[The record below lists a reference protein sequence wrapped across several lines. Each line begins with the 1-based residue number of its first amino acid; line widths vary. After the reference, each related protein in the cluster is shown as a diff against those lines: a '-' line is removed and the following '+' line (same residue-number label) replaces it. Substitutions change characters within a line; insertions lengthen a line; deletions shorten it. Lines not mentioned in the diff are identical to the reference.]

1 MIALQ
6 HLDHQI
12 HVSVLLI
19 KDMQVSCIHTISKV
33 SKISINALQ
42 CLAQQLHVSILPR
55 MYMQV
60 AGLHN
65 TCKYPTYQACC
76 GRRQE
81 HVGALT
87 FAGLHGRMVPASLA
101 QHVLHLLGRIVFQSS
116 TAGKLQKQLSALR
129 RQQQRLTV

>member
-1 MIALQ
+1 MITLQ
-6 HLDHQI
+6 YLDYQL
-12 HVSVLLI
+12 HVSILLI
-19 KDMQVSCIHTISKV
+19 KYMQVSCIHTISQV

-55 MYMQV
+55 LDMQL
-60 AGLHN
+60 ACLHN

-76 GRRQE
+76 GRRRE

-87 FAGLHGRMVPASLA
+87 FACLRGRMVPASLA
-101 QHVLHLLGRIVFQSS
+101 QHVLHLLSRIVFQSS

-129 RQQQRLTV
+129 RQLQRLTM

>member
-1 MIALQ
+1 MITLQ
-6 HLDHQI
+6 YLDYQI

-76 GRRQE
+76 GRRRE

-87 FAGLHGRMVPASLA
+87 FAGLYGRMVPASLA

-116 TAGKLQKQLSALR
+116 TAGKLRKQLSALR

>member
-1 MIALQ
+1 MITLQ
-6 HLDHQI
+6 YLDYQI

-101 QHVLHLLGRIVFQSS
+101 QLAEPCLKHWHPRHQILVEIR
-116 TAGKLQKQLSALR
+116 
-129 RQQQRLTV
+129 TVNYPTKEH